1 MTHRPTEPTHPAEF
15 IYRALPAIFHQSP
28 ASFLQYLTKD
38 GNKFLAFYW
47 GEAGKG
53 FTGFDRAS
61 FYGLDH
67 EIRIPDTQTIIGL
80 ITLPKPKAPGECYYA
95 AFIYRPNRRLLLV
108 IDTTKILTL
117 ESMSGNPEN
126 DTPRLVEVDKK
137 MGRESLGEEPLTN
150 RDGFYLRVLEELR

>member
-1 MTHRPTEPTHPAEF
+1 MPQPVEKTHPAEF
-15 IYRALPAIFHQSP
+15 IYRALPAVFHHSP
-28 ASFLQYLTKD
+28 DSFLQFLTRD
-38 GNKFLAFYW
+38 GNKFLTFYW
-47 GEAGKG
+47 MEAGKG

-67 EIRIPDTQTIIGL
+67 EIRIPDPQTIIAL

-108 IDTTKILTL
+108 IDTTKVLTL
-117 ESMSGNPEN
+117 ESATGDPAA

-137 MGRESLGEEPLTN
+137 LDRQPLGEEFAN